1 MHPCLAGSPG
11 GPGSSCCS
19 RPGPQLPREQRQ
31 QTVGLCCAG
40 EEDTEGGED
49 PLEKCSGPSPV
60 PESGQLPSG
69 SHSHCRVG
77 GETLPSHLHLTF
89 PKPVG
94 SESESDSA
102 LLFCISLP
110 TASGLSPALL
120 GHSACPSLSQ
130 LSHSLRPPRPAL
142 PYLVPS
148 HSTNP
153 LSPHVSCLL
162 MSLCLFCFPCT
173 ICPFFPLPSPQCA
186 GPSGRLGEGRW
197 VGGGGKPGLL
207 FTFVSQRTWEN
218 CSLSRGGL
226 YSSVGSPPPPH
237 RRAPATKLP
246 SLSPPLLLG
255 GGHSELGRGLSGL

>member
-11 GPGSSCCS
+11 GPAVPAAAGL
-19 RPGPQLPREQRQ
+19 GPQLPREQRQ

-89 PKPVG
+89 PPKPVG

-120 GHSACPSLSQ
+120 GHSACPSSPQ

-142 PYLVPS
+142 PLPRLS
-148 HSTNP
+148 PTSP

-162 MSLCLFCFPCT
+162 MSLCLFCFPLHNL
-173 ICPFFPLPSPQCA
+173 PFFPPLPSPQCA

-197 VGGGGKPGLL
+197 G
-207 FTFVSQRTWEN
+207 W
-218 CSLSRGGL
+218 
-226 YSSVGSPPPPH
+226 
-237 RRAPATKLP
+237 
-246 SLSPPLLLG
+246 
-255 GGHSELGRGLSGL
+255 GRG